1 MNYYDANRS
10 WSDRFLPEIKR
21 LVGGHLLSSAPDHHD
36 RHNATDLMMLDA
48 RDIRV
53 AARVRR
59 YGYAERYPNEF
70 TIRCRIPSGGKTEL
84 SKIVEGKGDWMFY
97 GHADAANTNIAAW
110 WLIDL
115 RAFRAAL
122 IRNQVNRTHLRY
134 GKGQNPDGTG
144 FVWFDL
150 MSFPSEPPLII
161 ANSSP

>member
-36 RHNATDLMMLDA
+36 WHNATDLMMLDA

-59 YGYAERYPNEF
+59 HGYAERYPNEF

-122 IRNQVNRTHLRY
+122 IRNQVNGTHLRY

-150 MSFPSEPPLII
+150 KSFPSEPPLII
-161 ANSSP
+161 ANSNP